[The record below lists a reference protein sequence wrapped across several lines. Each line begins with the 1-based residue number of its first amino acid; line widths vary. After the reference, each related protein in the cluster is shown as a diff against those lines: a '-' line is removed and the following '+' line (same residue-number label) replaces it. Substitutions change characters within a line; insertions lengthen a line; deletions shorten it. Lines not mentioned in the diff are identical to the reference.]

1 MLNKS
6 AFLFCNL
13 IKNRLN
19 FLRILFSI
27 ALSFFI
33 VLSTQAQYRFD
44 QWTTD
49 DGLPQNSVF
58 SILQTNDGY
67 VWFTTLDGLVRFD
80 GVKFKVFNRSN
91 SPGLTSNRLIYLFAK
106 TDDNDIWVGTED
118 GGLLR
123 FQNGEF
129 RAFTTE
135 DGLASNKIYKIFRD
149 SDNQLL
155 VAAQLGLS
163 HFDGEKFVPENQTDA
178 RDYGLYFAPS
188 GVRWKLDKDGLT
200 AEKNGEIKR
209 YALPFQ
215 INQITADRTF
225 NFPGY
230 VEMLEDRNKPGTLW
244 LTASANLYHL
254 ENGNFTAFSA
264 AEGMPKSIV
273 RAIAQE
279 ENGDIWIG
287 TEKDGLCRLSNNRI
301 NCFTKNEGL
310 SSNSIWSL
318 LIDREKTLW
327 AATSERG
334 INRVSRQVI
343 TPLSKK
349 DGLQDGNVY
358 PILEDS
364 KGNFWIGTWS
374 ALSVYKNGEVENYN
388 PQSGLLYEIVQSL
401 FEDKNGRIWIGSV
414 GGIEYLENGKF
425 VDFTEKLGLEIGVH
439 DFWDIYQMPDGT
451 MWFAT
456 NFGLLRYEN
465 GKVTKFTVEDGLPA
479 NDVKKILLSKDGGL
493 WFGTVGG
500 LARFADGK
508 FEVFREKDGLSGNH
522 VRTIYEDAEGLLW
535 IGTYDSGL
543 TLFRNGKFTKISMEN
558 GLFSNGVFQILPDD
572 RGNFW
577 MSSNQGIYR
586 VSRLQMINFA
596 DGKTP
601 SIVSTAFGKS
611 DGMLNTETNGGR
623 QPAGIKASDGKLWFP
638 TQDGVAIVDP
648 EIVPFNSLAPPVVIE
663 AIRVDGNLPEAN
675 NGANAFSNLTLQPGQ
690 DNLEID
696 YAGLSFIKSEQIRF
710 RYRLEGLDENWTE
723 AGTRRTAFYPF
734 LPPGNYTFRVTS
746 ANSDNVWNEQGATL
760 LIVVKPP
767 FYQTWYFLL
776 ACLAV
781 VLLIVYVVYR
791 LRISQLERARVVQ
804 EEFSRRLI
812 AAHESERR
820 RIAAGLHDS
829 LGQTL
834 AMIKNRAVFAIQNTK
849 NLDAAKEEFDQIT
862 EQSVYAINEVR
873 EISYNLRPY
882 LLDRLGLTKA
892 LKSLFN
898 KTAENSNLEIKTEI
912 ENIDNI
918 FSSEEEISIYR
929 IVQESLNNILKHA
942 DAREVKIE
950 IGKNEQFLSVKIEDD
965 GKGFQAVG
973 AVNNEKKE
981 GFGLLGIA
989 ERIKI
994 LGGTHSIESV
1004 LDKGTSVNFKIDIS
1018 KKINPN
1024 GKPDQ
1029 NHNG

>member
-1 MLNKS
+1 M
-6 AFLFCNL
+6 
-13 IKNRLN
+13 
-19 FLRILFSI
+19 RIFGGVV
-27 ALSFFI
+27 LSFFAI
-33 VLSTQAQYRFD
+33 LSFQAQYRFD

-106 TDDNDIWVGTED
+106 TDDNGIWVGTED
-118 GGLLR
+118 SGLLR

-129 RAFTTE
+129 RSFTTE
-135 DGLASNKIYKIFRD
+135 AGLASNKINKIFCD
-149 SDNQLL
+149 FDNQLL
-155 VAAQLGLS
+155 IAAQSGLS
-163 HFDGEKFVPENQTDA
+163 RFDGEKFIPENRIEA

-188 GVRWKLDKDGLT
+188 GVRWQLDKNGLT
-200 AEKNGEIKR
+200 AEKNGEIKK
-209 YALPFQ
+209 YELPFRM
-215 INQITADRTF
+215 NQITGDRAF

-230 VEMLEDRNKPGTLW
+230 VEMLEDKNQPGTLW
-244 LTASANLYHL
+244 LTAAESLYHL
-254 ENGNFTAFSA
+254 ENGKFTAFSA

-279 ENGDIWIG
+279 ENGDIWMG
-287 TEKDGLCRLSNNRI
+287 TEKNGLCRFSNNKI

-349 DGLQDGNVY
+349 EGIQDSNIY

-364 KGNFWIGTWS
+364 KGNFWIGTWT
-374 ALSVYKNGEVENYN
+374 ALSVYKNGEIKNYD
-388 PQSGLLYEIVQSL
+388 PRSGLLYEIVQSL

-414 GGIEYLENGKF
+414 GGVQYFENGKF
-425 VDFTEKLGLEIGVH
+425 VDFTEKLGLTIGVN
-439 DFWDIYQMPDGT
+439 DFWDIHQTPDGA

-456 NFGLLRYEN
+456 NLGLLRYEN
-465 GKVTKFTVEDGLPA
+465 GNVTKFTVENGLPA
-479 NDVKKILLSKDGGL
+479 NDVKKILSAKDGSI
-493 WFGTVGG
+493 WFGTVNG
-500 LARFADGK
+500 LARFIDGK

-543 TLFRNGKFTKISMEN
+543 TLFRNGKFAKITMEN

-577 MSSNQGIYR
+577 LSSNQGIYR
-586 VSRLQMINFA
+586 VNRLQLINFA
-596 DGKTP
+596 DGKSS

-611 DGMLNTETNGGR
+611 DGMLNTECNGGR
-623 QPAGIKASDGKLWFP
+623 QPAGIRASDGKLWFP
-638 TQDGVAIVDP
+638 TQDGVAIVNP
-648 EIVPFNSLAPPVVIE
+648 EIVPFNSLPPPIVIE
-663 AIRVDGNLPEAN
+663 AIRIDENLLVPIKEKSSFFETEN
-675 NGANAFSNLTLQPGQ
+675 FSVTVQPGQ
-690 DNLEID
+690 EKLEID
-696 YAGLSFIKSEQIRF
+696 YTGLSFIKSEQIRF
-710 RYRLEGLDENWTE
+710 RYRLEGLDSEWTE
-723 AGTRRTAFYPF
+723 AGTRRTAFYPY
-734 LPPGNYTFRVTS
+734 LPPGNYTFRVMA

-760 LIVVKPP
+760 SIVVKPA
-767 FYQTWYFLL
+767 FYQTWYFLI
-776 ACLAV
+776 ACFLI
-781 VLLIVYVVYR
+781 VLLIVYAIYR
-791 LRISQLERARVVQ
+791 LRISRLERARIVQ

-834 AMIKNRAVFAIQNTK
+834 AMIKNRAVFAVQNTK
-849 NLDAAKEEFDQIT
+849 NLDAAKTEFDQIT

-898 KTAENSNLEIKTEI
+898 KTAENSNLEIRTEI
-912 ENIDNI
+912 ENIDSI
-918 FSSEEEISIYR
+918 FTNEEEINLYR

-942 DAREVKIE
+942 DARKVKVE
-950 IGKNEQFLSVKIEDD
+950 IGKTNNFLNIKIEDD
-965 GKGFQAVG
+965 GKGFSTDG
-973 AVNNEKKE
+973 ALSNNKKE

-1004 LDKGTSVNFKIDIS
+1004 QGKGTIINFKIDIS
-1018 KKINPN
+1018 RKINSN
-1024 GKPDQ
+1024 GKADQ
-1029 NHNG
+1029 NNNG